1 MAAAPSWDTTGT
13 SQQVRN
19 TEYPLMDYTDGSNLV
34 TFLYIYIKVGKNL
47 PQQQKILLFDWLV
60 AR

>member
-19 TEYPLMDYTDGSNLV
+19 TDYPLMDNTDGSNLV
-34 TFLYIYIKVGKNL
+34 TF
-47 PQQQKILLFDWLV
+47 
-60 AR
+60 

>member
-19 TEYPLMDYTDGSNLV
+19 ADYPLMDYTDGSNLV
-34 TFLYIYIKVGKNL
+34 TF
-47 PQQQKILLFDWLV
+47 
-60 AR
+60 